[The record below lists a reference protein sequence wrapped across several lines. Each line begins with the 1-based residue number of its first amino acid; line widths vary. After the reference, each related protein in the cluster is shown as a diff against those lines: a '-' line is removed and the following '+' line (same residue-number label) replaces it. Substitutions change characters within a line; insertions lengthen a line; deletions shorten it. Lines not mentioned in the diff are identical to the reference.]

1 MTSWENTEKS
11 CADISCVTAGDT
23 QAATYF
29 TDFASTLHGTS
40 MPAAAVG
47 PANQLYSDATTI
59 AGDLT
64 TLSQATSTAQYQS
77 AVTSTGLQQELDQF
91 DSDDSAL
98 RDANNSADRP
108 LVASARRG
116 SMA

>member
-1 MTSWENTEKS
+1 MNAANVTLETQLTSWENTEKA
-11 CADISCVTAGDT
+11 CANISCVTTGDT

-59 AGDLT
+59 ARDLT

-77 AVTSTGLQQELDQF
+77 AFTSTGLQQELNQF
-91 DSDDSAL
+91 DTDDSAL
-98 RDANNSADRP
+98 RDALNNSR
-108 LVASARRG
+108 
-116 SMA
+116 